1 MKYGVIGCGNMGFAI
16 VKALY
21 QSTKDIQLADP
32 VLGEARAKELG
43 LKAADNVSLAASSD
57 RILLA
62 VKPQMLE
69 QVVQEIRPAVEE
81 KNPLII
87 SIAGGVPI
95 KRLEELLPGRA
106 IIRLMPNTPV
116 GVGKGVIMY
125 SCNEL
130 VEEQVLEDVVHDL
143 RFGGIVDRLDEKLF
157 NVGTALSG
165 CGPAYV
171 YLFIEALADGAVACG
186 LPRAKALQYAAAMVE
201 GSAALLLDSGLH
213 PGQLKDAVCTPGGIT
228 IMGVKALEEGGLR
241 AAAFN
246 AVYEAYQ
253 KDLEMSR

>member
-16 VKALY
+16 VQALY

-32 VLGEARAKELG
+32 LLGQKRAEELG
-43 LKAADNVSLAASSD
+43 LSATDNAALAGSSD
-57 RILLA
+57 RVVLA

-69 QVVQEIRPAVEE
+69 KVVEEIRPALDE
-81 KNPLII
+81 KKPVII
-87 SIAGGVPI
+87 SICGGVPV
-95 KRLEELLPGRA
+95 KRLEALLPGHA

-125 SCNEL
+125 TCNEL
-130 VEEQVLEDVVHDL
+130 VDEAVLEDFVQDMRHA
-143 RFGGIVDRLDEKLF
+143 GIVDRVDEKLF

-201 GSAALLLDSGLH
+201 GSAALMLQSGKH
-213 PGQLKDAVCTPGGIT
+213 PGELKDAVCTPGGIT
-228 IMGVKALEEGGLR
+228 IMGVKALEEAGFR

-246 AVYEAYQ
+246 AVYSAYM
-253 KDLEMSR
+253 KDLEMSK